1 MGSSWPRNRTCVSRF
16 SCITGG
22 FFTYTAK
29 SLQSCPILC
38 NPIDGSPP
46 GSPIPG
52 ILQEITLEWVAISLY
67 NAWKWKWSRS
77 VVSDSSGPHG
87 LQPTRLLH
95 PWDFPGKST
104 GVGCHC
110 LLRLYHWPTRKT
122 QECDLLF
129 AYTFLL
135 LVWEVFYSLDC
146 RKSLIWFWHIPW
158 CLSNQNFSMFLLGF
172 SGKES
177 ERVDENVLFL
187 FLLSLSHSF

>member
-1 MGSSWPRNRTCVSRF
+1 MHACVCTQLCLILCDPLDCSLPGSSVRGIFQAGILDLDAISSSRGSSWPRNRTCVSRF

-67 NAWKWKWSRS
+67 NAGKWKWSRS

-95 PWDFPGKST
+95 PWDFPGK
-104 GVGCHC
+104 G
-110 LLRLYHWPTRKT
+110 L
-122 QECDLLF
+122 
-129 AYTFLL
+129 
-135 LVWEVFYSLDC
+135 
-146 RKSLIWFWHIPW
+146 
-158 CLSNQNFSMFLLGF
+158 QN
-172 SGKES
+172 
-177 ERVDENVLFL
+177 RC
-187 FLLSLSHSF
+187 